1 MTQES
6 QGFLAGQEPQDY
18 LAHQDQ
24 WDHQETEVSLGKMVQ
39 WGREAPPGHRE
50 PQALQE
56 SQGQVG
62 NQENLEI
69 MAGLVNLG

>member
-1 MTQES
+1 MQES
-6 QGFLAGQEPQDY
+6 QDFRAGQEPQDY

-24 WDHQETEVSLGKMVQ
+24 WDHQETEVLLEKTVQ
-39 WGREAPPGHRE
+39 WDREVPLGHRE

-62 NQENLEI
+62 NQENLET
-69 MAGLVNLG
+69 MADRVNLG

>member
-1 MTQES
+1 MQES
-6 QGFLAGQEPQDY
+6 QAFRDGQEPQDC

-24 WDHQETEVSLGKMVQ
+24 WDHQETEVSLEKMVQ
-39 WGREAPPGHRE
+39 WGPEVPPGHRE

-69 MAGLVNLG
+69 MADLVNLA

>member
-6 QGFLAGQEPQDY
+6 QGFPAGQEPQDY
-18 LAHQDQ
+18 LDHQDQ
-24 WDHQETEVSLGKMVQ
+24 WGHQETEVSLEKMAQ
-39 WGREAPPGHRE
+39 WGREVPRGRRE

-62 NQENLEI
+62 NRENLETT
-69 MAGLVNLG
+69 ADLVNLG

>member
-1 MTQES
+1 MQES
-6 QGFLAGQEPQDY
+6 QGFLAEQVLQDC

-24 WDHQETEVSLGKMVQ
+24 WDHQETEVSLAKMVQ
-39 WGREAPPGHRE
+39 WDREGPPGHRE

-62 NQENLEI
+62 SQENLET
-69 MAGLVNLG
+69 MADQVNLD